1 MHNNELYMINSM
13 DMFVS
18 QYCYAK
24 KQKSKIKISTHD

>member
-18 QYCYAK
+18 QYCYSK
-24 KQKSKIKISTHD
+24 KQKPKTKVLTND